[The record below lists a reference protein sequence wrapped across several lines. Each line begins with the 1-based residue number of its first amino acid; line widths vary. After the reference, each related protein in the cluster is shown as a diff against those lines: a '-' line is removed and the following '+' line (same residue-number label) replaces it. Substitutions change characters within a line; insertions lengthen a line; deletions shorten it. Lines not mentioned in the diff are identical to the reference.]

1 MAFDRSKFKATEVA
15 TLKQQESENQT
26 PRGGADNDGRV
37 SFHKIPEGQSKW
49 RIMPAHPDAKS
60 FMYPKQV
67 SWLPQ
72 EVTYTKDGKEIT
84 EIQRRPLF
92 NSRTHGG
99 TPKDIIEEYIKFV
112 EKIVYDECQDPEER
126 KTRLFNLTNWKVGVR
141 GRITWIVY
149 ALKIEG
155 NTKTLGRLE
164 LPGMVKDT
172 MNTLAITEDQSNDVI
187 QTDPFSD
194 PDLGKA
200 IIIVYNKA
208 EKDPSKKYT
217 ATLEW
222 RGDYTLTDQELE
234 DLIAADS
241 LETIYQN
248 CYKRK
253 DFEKALN
260 GLRIFDE
267 ENGYHAFAH
276 DEWLDICTV
285 IDAYY
290 PEDAE
295 EDEDEAPTKAAPA
308 KAAPVKVAKAAP
320 AKKVAEP
327 IVEEYE
333 EEEDMSSPVA
343 TAPVVVDK
351 LPWEDDFD
359 NMDRAA
365 LKAFIMEN
373 ELDIQVLPK
382 YSDDEVRDFIRQE
395 MEIAT
400 APSESAEPPKAAPS
414 TGSRMAD
421 MKAKLAKKA

>member
-26 PRGGADNDGRV
+26 PRGGGDNDGRV

-92 NSRTHGG
+92 NSKTHGG
-99 TPKDIIEEYIKFV
+99 TAKDIIEEYIKFV
-112 EKIVYDECQDPEER
+112 EKIVFDECQDPEER

-155 NTKTLGRLE
+155 NVKTLGRLE

-172 MNTLAITEDQSNDVI
+172 MNVLAITEDISNDVI

-200 IIIVYNKA
+200 IIISYNKT

-222 RGDYTLTDQELE
+222 RGDYALTDDELE

-241 LETIYQN
+241 LEVIYQN

-267 ENGYHAFAH
+267 ENGYHAFGH
-276 DEWLDICTV
+276 DEWLDVCTT

-290 PEDAE
+290 PEDA
-295 EDEDEAPTKAAPA
+295 DEDQDEDAPQKAE
-308 KAAPVKVAKAAP
+308 VKVAPKTATKIAT
-320 AKKVAEP
+320 KKVTDP
-327 IVEEYE
+327 VE
-333 EEEDMSSPVA
+333 D
-343 TAPVVVDK
+343 TAKEIKTD
-351 LPWEDDFD
+351 LPWEDEYDA
-359 NMDRAA
+359 MDRPA
-365 LKAFIMEN
+365 LKAFIMDN
-373 ELDIQVLPK
+373 ELDISVLPK
-382 YSDDEVRDFIRQE
+382 YTDEDIRELIRAE
-395 MEIAT
+395 MESAT
-400 APSESAEPPKAAPS
+400 APSESATPPKAPAAAS
-414 TGSRMAD
+414 SRMAD